1 MGTFAFGIVC
11 SGGPPCMVVDMAYTN
26 AASPAMKQEEGKGMV
41 SHSSVA
47 VYFKKRGRRSYWEL
61 L

>member
-47 VYFKKRGRRSYWEL
+47 VYFKK
-61 L
+61 